1 MKLTRRQT
9 VVGGAAATALLGLPH
24 DAFAV
29 NYPVVGTPDE
39 FIQGAEIGTGD
50 ITLTTPEIAE
60 NGNNVP
66 VQVAAPGAVEIRIF
80 ATENPEPAVASF
92 AFGALAGSQ
101 AASTRVRLAKS
112 QDVVAIA
119 KLADGSFI
127 STRNNVK
134 VTVGGCGG

>member
-1 MKLTRRQT
+1 MELTRRQT
-9 VVGGAAATALLGLPH
+9 VVGGAAIAMLGLPRG
-24 DAFAV
+24 AFAV
-29 NYPVVGTPDE
+29 NYPMVGTPDE
-39 FIQGAEIGTGD
+39 FTQGAEVGVGN
-50 ITLTTPEIAE
+50 ITLMTPEIAE

-66 VQVAAPGAVEIRIF
+66 IQVAAPGAVEIRIF

-127 STRNNVK
+127 GTSNNVK
-134 VTVGGCGG
+134 VTIGGCGG